1 MYIFVKRVWF
11 IMFIYLLVIADKK
24 ISHIMCILTIL
35 TVNDFLW
42 TIKQNIT
49 MKNTFASIVYNV
61 LIVKINDKQNLK
73 WKKFD

>member
-1 MYIFVKRVWF
+1 MYIFVKRVRF

-35 TVNDFLW
+35 TDLW

>member
-1 MYIFVKRVWF
+1 
-11 IMFIYLLVIADKK
+11 
-24 ISHIMCILTIL
+24 MCILTIL
-35 TVNDFLW
+35 TDLW
-42 TIKQNIT
+42 AIKQNIT